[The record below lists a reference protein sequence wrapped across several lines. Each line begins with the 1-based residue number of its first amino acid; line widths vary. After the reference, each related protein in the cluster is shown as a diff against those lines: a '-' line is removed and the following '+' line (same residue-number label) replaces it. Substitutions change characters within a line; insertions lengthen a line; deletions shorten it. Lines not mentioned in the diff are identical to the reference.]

1 MKGHESV
8 GVGGGV
14 FCSFTFFSG
23 AVAVLVVLPGVFGFG
38 HGFWGTRFPHV
49 VLFWWCWRC
58 VLVSVGSN
66 QGSGGLVVNFGED
79 SNKTHVT

>member
-1 MKGHESV
+1 MGGISGGGVLKGHESV

-49 VLFWWCWRC
+49 VTFLR
-58 VLVSVGSN
+58 L
-66 QGSGGLVVNFGED
+66 LVVVVLLWDESGLWWSGREFW
-79 SNKTHVT
+79 

>member
-1 MKGHESV
+1 MGGISGGGVLKGHESV

-49 VLFWWCWRC
+49 VTF
-58 VLVSVGSN
+58 
-66 QGSGGLVVNFGED
+66 LVVAQR
-79 SNKTHVT
+79 STTMRPRKI

>member
-49 VLFWWCWRC
+49 VT
-58 VLVSVGSN
+58 VLVVF
-66 QGSGGLVVNFGED
+66 VVVAWGWWAGED
-79 SNKTHVT
+79 TCDMSPPNL